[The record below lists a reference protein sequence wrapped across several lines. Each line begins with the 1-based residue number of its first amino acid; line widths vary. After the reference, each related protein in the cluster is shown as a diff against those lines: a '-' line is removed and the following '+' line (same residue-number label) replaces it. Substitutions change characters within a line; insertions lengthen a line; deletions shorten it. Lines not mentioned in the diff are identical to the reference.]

1 MAVQTGLCAHN
12 HGSEGCLSE
21 LWVKDPRKQIGFWK
35 ELTQTALFPA
45 KTERTA

>member
-1 MAVQTGLCAHN
+1 MAVQTGLRAHN
-12 HGSEGCLSE
+12 LGSEGCLSE